1 MSVRA
6 PVQRPEFDVV
16 VVGAGIAGLS
26 ARRLLMKRGLAVCVV
41 EKSRGLGGRVSSR
54 RGDGWTADLGAQFM
68 ARLHPEWESCVPVAA
83 LREVRLPKRPE
94 YPRWCHP
101 DGMSGVA
108 KMIAG
113 DITDVVLQ
121 SRVTR
126 IERGS
131 TGWKVVVDTDRKI
144 AARAILVTIPV
155 PQAHE
160 LLVAS
165 GLDIQPDLVAAVAR
179 LKSRSCIS
187 VVLNSADARHAVE
200 VSNWPIFWK
209 EPNSELEGIYDQNRK
224 GIRCAQRVIVA
235 HASTSFTA
243 ALWNEEPERI
253 KASVGHAVNRFMSSN
268 GLRAGWEPIHVHKWR
283 YSEPEV
289 VHSEACLIVD
299 PDAPLVLAGDAFG
312 RASVDGA
319 FSSGHAAGDVISRA
333 LSGYISSPESS

>member
-16 VVGAGIAGLS
+16 VVGVGIAGLS
-26 ARRLLMKRGLAVCVV
+26 ARRLLLNRGLSVCVV

-68 ARLHPEWESCVPVAA
+68 ERLNPEWESCVPVAA
-83 LREVRLPKRPE
+83 LMEVRLPKRPE

-113 DITDVVLQ
+113 DTTGIVLQ

-131 TGWKVVVDTDRKI
+131 TGWQVAVDTDRKI
-144 AARAILVTIPV
+144 TARAILVTIPV

-165 GLDIQPDLVAAVAR
+165 GLEIQPGIVEAVAR

-187 VVLNSADARHAVE
+187 VVLKSADARHAAE
-200 VSNWPIFWK
+200 VSTWPILWK
-209 EPNSELEGIYDQNRK
+209 EPNAELEGIYDQNRK
-224 GIRCAQRVIVA
+224 GIRCAQRVIVV
-235 HASTSFTA
+235 HASTAITA

-253 KASVGHAVNRFMSSN
+253 KASVGHTVNRFMSSN
-268 GLRAGWEPIHVHKWR
+268 GIPAGWEPIHVHKWR

-289 VHSEACLIVD
+289 MHPGTFLVVD
-299 PDAPLVLAGDAFG
+299 PNGPLVLAGDAFG
-312 RASVDGA
+312 RSSVDGA
-319 FSSGHAAGDVISRA
+319 FSYGHAAGDLLSRA
-333 LSGYISSPESS
+333 LSGSTSSRESS